1 MTFLEASFPYDPPI
15 GQQELAAL
23 DGIRDVYGIR
33 TVRFEEPL
41 QRIVVE
47 YDASRLTKSD
57 IAFML
62 RGAGIRLQNPV
73 GNVA

>member
-1 MTFLEASFPYDPPI
+1 MTFVEASFPCDVPKM
-15 GQQELAAL
+15 QRELAAL
-23 DGIRDVYGIR
+23 DYVRDVYGIR
-33 TVRFEEPL
+33 IVRFEETL
-41 QRIVVE
+41 HRITK
-47 YDASRLTKSD
+47 YDASRLTRSD

>member
-1 MTFLEASFPYDPPI
+1 MTFVEASFPYQPPV

-23 DGIRDVYGIR
+23 DGVRDVYGIR
-33 TVRFEEPL
+33 TVRFDEAL
-41 QRIVVE
+41 HCIVVE
-47 YDASRLTKSD
+47 YDASRLTKGD

-73 GNVA
+73 GNAA